1 MRDKPGGTEVVEG
14 HKISNVSV
22 DVGDGKG
29 VLEVDEMGVNVTV
42 WVSLLIEV

>member
-1 MRDKPGGTEVVEG
+1 M
-14 HKISNVSV
+14 SNVSV

-42 WVSLLIEV
+42 CVSLLMEV